1 MVHKNEQ
8 ANTYADI
15 LKNSKRNINI
25 NELGIEETR
34 IRRTMADSL
43 LIQVAGE
50 KSKAEADALAER
62 MRNIVGSE
70 ARVARPSR
78 KAEIKIS
85 GLDEDTTPEEVVE
98 VVALEGR
105 CDRAE
110 VTAGTIRRN
119 KMGQGNIWAKCS
131 WNVAKELNRLGRIR
145 IG

>member
-34 IRRTMADSL
+34 IRRTMAGSL

-50 KSKAEADALAER
+50 KSKEEADALAER

-70 ARVARPSR
+70 TRVARPSR

-85 GLDEDTTPEEVVE
+85 GLDEDTTPEEVIEVVE
-98 VVALEGR
+98 V
-105 CDRAE
+105 AE
-110 VTAGTIRRN
+110 RWRTVVIERKSRRE
-119 KMGQGNIWAKCS
+119 Q
-131 WNVAKELNRLGRIR
+131 
-145 IG
+145 